1 MSVYKDPKTGK
12 WEASFR
18 VTDWTGKRKQIHKR
32 GFARRADAL
41 EFERESLAKAGGRTA
56 QMTFGNLVD
65 LYMADSKTRLKLSTY
80 ENKQWI
86 FNKKILPYF
95 KDQYVED
102 ISASSIRS
110 WQNHLIKAQGKSGEA
125 YSETY
130 LKTIN
135 NQMSAVF
142 NFAVRYYGLKQNPAS
157 VAGSMGSS
165 SADEMQ
171 FWTLEE
177 FQQFIAGMSDPTAY
191 AAFNILYW
199 TGIREGELLALTLAD
214 VDFEKKGLYV
224 QHSYARIKGEDFVW
238 DPKTRRSKRFVSAP
252 DFLLEIIRDYVAKLY
267 EYSPE
272 DRLFEHT
279 KYWLKQQLE
288 RCCQR
293 TGVKIIRVHDVRHS
307 HASLLIS
314 KMGANAVLVQKR
326 LGHKKISTTLG
337 TYAHL
342 YPDYTESVTAQLEAL
357 GESIGEGTKKEE
369 KP

>member
-1 MSVYKDPKTGK
+1 
-12 WEASFR
+12 
-18 VTDWTGKRKQIHKR
+18 
-32 GFARRADAL
+32 
-41 EFERESLAKAGGRTA
+41 
-56 QMTFGNLVD
+56 MTFGNLVN

-102 ISASSIRS
+102 ISASSIRF

-125 YSETY
+125 HSETY

-142 NFAVRYYGLKQNPAS
+142 NFAVRYYGLQQKPVS

-177 FQQFIAGMSDPTAY
+177 FQKFIAGMSDPTAY

-199 TGIREGELLALTLAD
+199 TGILEGELLALTLAD

-224 QHSYARIKGEDFVW
+224 QHSYARINREDYVW

-252 DFLLEIIRDYVAKLY
+252 DFLLDIIRDYAAKLY

-288 RCCQR
+288 RCCTR
-293 TGVKIIRVHDVRHS
+293 TGVKVIRVHDVRHS

-314 KMGANAVLVQKR
+314 KIGANAVLVQKR

-357 GESIGEGTKKEE
+357 GGIHQRRHQKRRKTVKLLPLCYHKRKKPRFSRVHFLKIGAFLFAISLYSRKTQKVGRNFFIIRAR
-369 KP
+369 